1 MQSYICT
8 TCGVGHAPSATPPS
22 HCAIC
27 EDERQYVNGNGQGW
41 TTLAELQAAHQND
54 IREQEPGLYGIG
66 ATPQIGIGQR
76 ALYIQQPGGGVL
88 WDCTPLVTD
97 AAVAEIKGLGGLR
110 AIAIS
115 HPHFYASMVDWS
127 EAFGGVPIH
136 LHEANRQYVMRL
148 SEHIAY
154 WSGETLDLGQGV
166 TLVRS
171 GGHFVGSSVLH
182 WVAGAGGKGVLMTGD
197 SIMVVPDTR
206 WVSFMYSYPNLIPLP
221 AREVRRIAGTVAPLA
236 FDRIYSAWWDRVLK
250 QDAKA
255 RLAASVERYLSAIAE

>member
-1 MQSYICT
+1 MQSFICI

-22 HCAIC
+22 RCPIC

-136 LHEANRQYVMRL
+136 LHEANRQYVMRP

-182 WVAGAGGKGVLMTGD
+182 WVAGAGGKGVLMISTQIHLTAHVGRYKGQVAWCRRTSAKFKHLIDGPD
-197 SIMVVPDTR
+197 SKLLDPILHHKISAGQVAVAAAGK
-206 WVSFMYSYPNLIPLP
+206 SH
-221 AREVRRIAGTVAPLA
+221 AR
-236 FDRIYSAWWDRVLK
+236 
-250 QDAKA
+250 
-255 RLAASVERYLSAIAE
+255 